1 MKICSKC
8 KEEKQIS
15 DFAKASNKK
24 LAIRSQCKSCDRKY
38 RTLNIKRISEYGKN
52 YTSKNTLINKEYQK
66 KYREKNIDVLK
77 EKSKVKREKTKED
90 IKIRSKIYYEKN
102 KDLMKI
108 KNNKYRTENK
118 DFLREKSRLRNIE
131 RRKKDPIFKLRINI
145 SRLISISLTNKKL
158 VKSKKTIDILG
169 CEIVFFKK
177 YLESK
182 FEPWMNWEN
191 RGLCNG
197 SKEYGWDL
205 DHIKPISLA
214 KDEKEV
220 LELNH
225 YTNFQ
230 PLCSFNN
237 RCIKK
242 NNYE

>member
-15 DFAKASNKK
+15 DFSKSSNKK
-24 LAIRSQCKSCDRKY
+24 SGIRSQCKSCDKKY
-38 RTLNIKRISEYGKN
+38 RTLNIQRISEYGKN
-52 YTSKNTLINKEYQK
+52 YNSKNSLINKEYQK
-66 KYREKNIDVLK
+66 KYRLKNIDVLK
-77 EKSKVKREKTKED
+77 EKSKVKREKTKD
-90 IKIRSKIYYEKN
+90 HIKIMSKIYYKKN
-102 KDLMKI
+102 KDLIKI
-108 KNNKYRTENK
+108 KNNKYQTENK
-118 DFLREKSRLRNIE
+118 GVLREKNRLRNIK
-131 RRKKDPIFKLRINI
+131 RRGNDSVFKLRCNI
-145 SRLISISLTNKKL
+145 SRLILISLTNKKV

-169 CEIVFFKK
+169 CEIEFFKK

-182 FEPWMNWEN
+182 FEPWMNWGN

-197 SKEYGWDL
+197 EKNYGWDL

-214 KDEKEV
+214 KDDKEV

-230 PLCSFNN
+230 PLCSFIN